1 MAVALAQPAQPELR
15 RIDWRELMKKKNKVF
30 LLIVSQCLCLYLL
43 AGCQN
48 VVATKSTTTLYTPTA
63 ITLPSET
70 STPLIKYQLTY
81 ISNCEYG
88 FECMNAV
95 DIGCLDTSTPCMGEQ
110 QVLFKIPGNEE
121 TPRIPIETASWSPD
135 GKKVAL
141 EVVGEQGKMD
151 IFVGDWNG
159 KNWMNLTA
167 SPGYDEFNPNWSV
180 DGKSVTY
187 LAEFGDDASFI
198 RVLSTNLME
207 QKTTQLLNPLTIS
220 FPFIEYIDWS
230 PDGNRV
236 VFTHSDGH
244 GYEQIYLAD
253 IDGSNVRRITNR
265 TESHFGPKFSPDG
278 KWIMDNRDS
287 VIGMAISNI
296 YLLRVDGSDEHAI
309 TQDDIGLK
317 WGQAW
322 LPYGNWIAYTLSIEN
337 YSDIYLVDTDSL
349 RQIRVTDHYGDETG
363 PSWRIVLP

>member
-1 MAVALAQPAQPELR
+1 
-15 RIDWRELMKKKNKVF
+15 MKKRNKLL
-30 LLIVSQCLCLYLL
+30 LLIISQCFCFYLL
-43 AGCQN
+43 VSCQN
-48 VVATKSTTTLYTPTA
+48 ITATTTFSTPTA
-63 ITLPSET
+63 IPLPSET

-121 TPRIPIETASWSPD
+121 TPRIPIRTASWSPD

-141 EVVGEQGKMD
+141 VASGERGMD

-159 KNWMNLTA
+159 ENWVNLTV

-187 LAEFGDDASFI
+187 LAEFGDVASLI

-207 QKTTQLLNPLTIS
+207 QKTTQLLNPLTVS
-220 FPFIEYIDWS
+220 FPYIEYIDWS

-236 VFTHSDGH
+236 VFTQSDNY
-244 GYEQIYLAD
+244 GYSQIYLAD
-253 IDGSNVRRITNR
+253 IDGSNVRQITNR
-265 TESHFGPKFSPDG
+265 TESHFDPKFSPDG

-322 LPYGNWIAYTLSIEN
+322 LPDGNWIAYTLSIEN
-337 YSDIYLVDTDSL
+337 HSDIYLVNTDSL
-349 RQIRVTDHYGDETG
+349 QTIRVTDHYGNETG
-363 PSWRIVLP
+363 PSLRVVLP